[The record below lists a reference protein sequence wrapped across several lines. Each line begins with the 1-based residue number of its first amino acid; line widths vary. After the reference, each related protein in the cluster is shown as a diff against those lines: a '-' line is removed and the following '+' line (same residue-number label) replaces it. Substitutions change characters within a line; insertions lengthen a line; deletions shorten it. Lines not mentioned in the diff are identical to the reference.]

1 MVVVAPSFVGVKL
14 DVWPR
19 RRYLIWLDP
28 DLGRVSAYYVHC
40 PFRVPGARRL
50 EVN

>member
-1 MVVVAPSFVGVKL
+1 MAEEAH
-14 DVWPR
+14 
-19 RRYLIWLDP
+19 LIWLDP